1 MDWTTLANDETV
13 ERTAKALTERGIE
26 TIIVET
32 GEEARQKV
40 LELIPKKSEVMHV
53 SSTTLAEIGVSKE
66 IDESG
71 EFDSLRKR
79 IMAIT
84 DSAERNE
91 FRRKTLSPEYGIGS
105 VQAITEDGQVVV
117 ASASGSQLPV
127 YAYGATKLIWVVGT
141 QKIVKDM
148 ETAMKRIYEH
158 TLELES
164 ERVKVAYGMARSSV
178 NKILI
183 FEREKPG
190 RITLIFVKQKLG
202 F

>member
-1 MDWTTLANDETV
+1 MDWTTLANDATV
-13 ERTAKALTERGIE
+13 EKTAKALTERGIE
-26 TIIVET
+26 AIVVET

-53 SSTTLAEIGVSKE
+53 SSTTLAEIGVSKD

-84 DSAERNE
+84 DAAERNE
-91 FRRKTLSPEYGIGS
+91 FRRKTLSPDYGIGS
-105 VQAITEDGQVVV
+105 VQAVTEDGQVVI

-148 ETAMKRIYEH
+148 DAAMKRIYEQA
-158 TLELES
+158 LPLES

-178 NKILI
+178 NKILV